1 MIDAISFNDSTLR
14 YLDQRY
20 LPLRE
25 EYVSTRNYEEAIEAI
40 KTLAVRGAPLIGVA
54 AAYTIIL
61 GINSFQGTKEEFP
74 SFFKSLVAEVEASR
88 PTAVN
93 LFFAAARLKKV
104 YAENYETD
112 TIEALFAKM
121 NTAARKIHDDEIANC
136 DAMSRHGVDQIK
148 IDLAHILKTRKLN
161 VLTHCNTGTLACC
174 GTGSALGVIR
184 LAWQEGLIERVI
196 TSESR
201 PLLQGLRLTAWELEH
216 DGIPFVS
223 ISDSSS
229 AFLMQRGM
237 IDFGIVGA
245 DRIAA
250 NGDTANK
257 IGTCAHAISAYH
269 HNLPFYIAAPVSTI
283 DITIPDGTHIPIE
296 ERNADELRTIFG
308 TQVASPTTPVLNYA
322 FDVTPG
328 KYLRGIITDKEAVVG
343 NYITGLAAL
352 MEE

>member
-1 MIDAISFNDSTLR
+1 MIDAISFKENTLH

-20 LPLRE
+20 LPLKE
-25 EYVSTRNYEEAIEAI
+25 NYVATKNYLEAIEAI

-61 GINSFQGTKEEFP
+61 GINSFKGCKEEFP
-74 SFFKSLVAEVEASR
+74 LFFKSLVAEVEASR

-93 LFFAAARLKKV
+93 LFFAAARMKKV
-104 YAENYETD
+104 YTENFEAD
-112 TIEALFAKM
+112 TIETLFAKM
-121 NTAARKIHDDEIANC
+121 NAAARKIHDDEIANC
-136 DAMSRHGVDQIK
+136 DLMSRHGVDQIK

-201 PLLQGLRLTAWELEH
+201 PLLQGLRLTAWELQQ

-257 IGTCAHAISAYH
+257 IGTCAHAISAFH

-283 DITIPDGTHIPIE
+283 DITIPDGSYIPIE

-308 TQVASPTTPVLNYA
+308 TPVAMPNTPVLNYA

-328 KYLRGIITDKEAVVG
+328 KFLRGIITDKKAVVG
-343 NYITGLAAL
+343 NYITELAAL
-352 MEE
+352 IEE

>member
-1 MIDAISFNDSTLR
+1 MIDAISFKESTLH

-25 EYVSTRNYEEAIEAI
+25 NYVATKDYREAIEAI

-61 GINSFQGTKEEFP
+61 GINSFKGAKEEFP
-74 SFFKSLVAEVEASR
+74 PFFKALVAEVEASR

-93 LFFAAARLKKV
+93 LFFAAARMKKV
-104 YAENYETD
+104 YNENFEAD
-112 TIEALFAKM
+112 TIETLFAKM
-121 NTAARKIHDDEIANC
+121 STAASKIHTDEIANC
-136 DAMSRHGVDQIK
+136 DAMSRHGVEQIK
-148 IDLAHILKTRKLN
+148 ADLAHILKTRKLN

-201 PLLQGLRLTAWELEH
+201 PLLQGLRLTAWELEQ

-257 IGTCAHAISAYH
+257 IGTCAHAISAFH

-283 DITIPDGTHIPIE
+283 DITIPDGTCITIE

-328 KYLRGIITDKEAVVG
+328 KLLRGIITDKKAVVG
-343 NYITGLAAL
+343 DYVTGLAAL

>member
-1 MIDAISFNDSTLR
+1 MIDAISFNNNTLR

-25 EYVSTRNYEEAIEAI
+25 EYVSTRSHQEAIEAI

-54 AAYTIIL
+54 AAYPIIL
-61 GINSFQGTKEEFP
+61 GITSVQGSKEEFP
-74 SFFKSLVAEVEASR
+74 PFFRELIADVEASR

-93 LFFAAARLKKV
+93 LFFASARLKKV
-104 YAENYETD
+104 YDENFESD
-112 TIEALFAKM
+112 TIEALFSKM
-121 NTAARKIHDDEIANC
+121 AAAATKIHDDEIANC
-136 DAMSRHGVDQIK
+136 DAMSRHGVEQIK
-148 IDLAHILKTRKLN
+148 IDLADILKTRKLN

-201 PLLQGLRLTAWELEH
+201 PLLQGLRLTAWELQQ
-216 DGIPFVS
+216 DGIPYVS

-245 DRIAA
+245 DRIAS

-283 DITIPDGTHIPIE
+283 DITIPDGSYIPIE

-308 TQVASPTTPVLNYA
+308 TQVALPNTPVLNYA

-328 KYLRGIITDKEAVVG
+328 KYLRGIITDKKAVVG
-343 NYITGLAAL
+343 DYSNELKLIV
-352 MEE
+352 E